1 MGAQAVSKR
10 GKTAGIALNRDDECS
25 EVVIKSE
32 ADEDSLT
39 DVSGFNGCF
48 VSDT

>member
-1 MGAQAVSKR
+1 MSKR
-10 GKTAGIALNRDDECS
+10 GKIAGIALNRDDEYS

-32 ADEDSLT
+32 ADEDRLK
-39 DVSGFNGCF
+39 DVSGLNGCF